1 MTVAGEQ
8 GPRAPRV
15 GIMTAAAPASSALR
29 MPAPRPPLPPGPPP
43 ADVRAA
49 VAGDRDATAR
59 LLGAVSPLVLR
70 YCRTRLP
77 PGTAE
82 SAEDVAQDVCVALL
96 VRLPH
101 YVERGLPF
109 MAFVHRV
116 AANHV
121 VDAHRRAARA
131 RRHPP
136 DSAVSLPGPPADAL
150 PGIDDERALR
160 RALARLPATP
170 RTVLV
175 LRVAFGLPVGHVA
188 EALGMS
194 PGAVRVAQHRAL
206 ARLRADAEL
215 AVPDGAPEARPDG

>member
-1 MTVAGEQ
+1 M
-8 GPRAPRV
+8 
-15 GIMTAAAPASSALR
+15 
-29 MPAPRPPLPPGPPP
+29 
-43 ADVRAA
+43 
-49 VAGDRDATAR
+49 AR

-77 PGTAE
+77 SGTAE
-82 SAEDVAQDVCVALL
+82 SPEDVTQDVCIALL
-96 VRLPH
+96 LRLPH

-131 RRHPP
+131 GRHPP
-136 DSAVSLPGPPADAL
+136 DSAGALPAPPADAL
-150 PGIDDERALR
+150 PGIDGERALR
-160 RALARLPATP
+160 HALARLPARP

-175 LRVAFGLPVGHVA
+175 LRVAFGLPVDHVA

-206 ARLRADAEL
+206 ARLRADPGLMA
-215 AVPDGAPEARPDG
+215 PDGAAAARSGG